1 MYNVSADYL
10 EALKEPI
17 QKYKLLIDIDG
28 TQITDEDIVAGSFT
42 LANQCSDTDIVQ
54 IGSVYCAELKFT
66 IAPDI
71 IERNTWQGATV
82 TASEGIPIGD
92 DLEDPDA
99 FEFVPLGVF
108 YVAEANHTE
117 QGVNITAYDIM
128 LNFDKSFLLTSTA
141 GQPWDIL
148 SLLCADC
155 LVPLGMTQAE
165 VEALPNGTAQIAL
178 YPENDIQTYRDAVFW
193 LAQLLGCFTT
203 INRSGELVLRQYT
216 DQTTQEIGQA
226 FRYEGSSF
234 SDFVT
239 EYSGISY
246 IDIETQEYVYISGG
260 EGDNKLTYD
269 LGANPFLQYGT
280 DTTRKQMARNILEA
294 LKKIKY
300 TPFLTRYLNTP
311 AFDLGDVIKNAGG
324 IGAGTLGCIMS
335 FEYSF
340 TKRYTAEGFGQNPA
354 LANARDK
361 VTKDIAGLVSKTNK
375 NEIQYY
381 NFRNAAAL
389 EIGDQAE
396 QEIINIRFTTQE
408 SRQVVFQAEI
418 LADADVTAE
427 DLAAA
432 VTYKLNTNEITG
444 YKPVETWSE
453 DGGHIISLFYV
464 IEVDPNTLYQWQ
476 VFIESNGGTIS
487 IPVDHAR
494 ATVWGQG
501 LTALDKWGGFI
512 DAEDTVGLIPIDD
525 GIEVAQFWEEV
536 TAAADYP
543 ETIEPEDTVGAIP
556 INDGI
561 EVAPFTDIIYI
572 DKTSLY
578 YEGITWGDIQADL
591 WQEVK
596 DEHVW

>member
-28 TQITDEDIVAGSFT
+28 TQITDEDIAAGSFT

-66 IAPDI
+66 IAPGI

-280 DTTRKQMARNILEA
+280 ETTRKQMARYILEA

-361 VTKDIAGLVSKTNK
+361 VTKDIAGLVSRTNK
-375 NEIQYY
+375 NVTYFY
-381 NFRNAAAL
+381 TFKNASGITVDDGVTAQL
-389 EIGDQAE
+389 
-396 QEIINIRFTTQE
+396 INIRFTTTE
-408 SRQVVFQAEI
+408 AKQVTFQAEI
-418 LADADVTAE
+418 LADADVTLDE
-427 DLAAA
+427 VIAAIS
-432 VTYKLNTNEITG
+432 YRLDGSEILD
-444 YKPVETWSE
+444 YKPTETWSE
-453 DGGHIISLFYV
+453 DGKHIISLYYV
-464 IEVDPNTLYQWQ
+464 IDVNPNELHRWEVFLNST
-476 VFIESNGGTIS
+476 GGNITIN
-487 IPVDHAR
+487 PEQAR
-494 ATVWGQG
+494 GTVWGQG
-501 LTALDKWGGFI
+501 LVASDKWDGYI
-512 DAEDTVGLIPIDD
+512 DAEDVLRPLSLDD
-525 GIEVAQFWEEV
+525 SI
-536 TAAADYP
+536 TLD
-543 ETIEPEDTVGAIP
+543 
-556 INDGI
+556 
-561 EVAPFTDIIYI
+561 PFTDEALVIMPELVQIEAEDSFNPIGIDDSITLDPFTDAALI
-572 DKTSLY
+572 DKTSLF
-578 YEGITWGDIQADL
+578 YEGITWGDIKETIWGQIR
-591 WQEVK
+591 
-596 DEHVW
+596 DEHTW